1 MKYGEA
7 LSLLTSGEATEIT
20 REGWN
25 NENITVSLQR
35 PDENSKMTKP
45 YLYMNKYEDKFPIT
59 LSCESILEE
68 DWVVKK

>member
-25 NENITVSLQR
+25 NENITVSLHYFLQDGAGR
-35 PDENSKMTKP
+35 TRTDGILIQSQVSLPLDHCTIKMR
-45 YLYMNKYEDKFPIT
+45 
-59 LSCESILEE
+59 
-68 DWVVKK
+68 